1 MSTAPANSWPQ
12 QTGQLELDDAEPV
25 IADIERVPEAQR
37 GNLSTVGDNRWD
49 LTPLVQKQTVS
60 GTLSIVF
67 DTFPPR
73 YVATAKR
80 LIWASINKPTPVED
94 LERSSAARSRLA
106 PVTVCTF
113 ARFLRQWMTWLAEKD
128 IHEFSAVTDDI
139 YDEYAEHLKRHR
151 GSRENVGN
159 MLFAVTRAWLYAPY
173 LAEAERLVRPPW
185 ENSPI
190 GRNSVLGAANWS
202 SENKTT
208 PIHPQTMASLLVWA
222 LRFVTDFSDDILAA
236 KALKAT
242 PRGIPP
248 SLQILDPY
256 PRFRAY
262 VQQRRHGSQ
271 TLPGWVSSNRP
282 HIRSLAKGFIGWQLG
297 LSPEET
303 KVINTQPLVGSLTLS
318 EEAHLPMPITGSID
332 GTDWIP
338 AINFYE
344 VEELCRHL
352 ATAAFVVV
360 AYLTGM
366 RGEECRALERGCCRT
381 HTDPTT
387 GQLHYRI
394 HGRTFKGALDKSGN
408 AIPAG
413 VEREQPWLAIAPVA
427 KAVAAM
433 EALNPSSRL
442 LFPIEGFSLWPC
454 TVNNGKAVHARMVG
468 DRIQDLIAWS
478 NDAATRLGRTYEAIP
493 ADPEGSVTVKRF
505 RRTLAWFI
513 YRKPG
518 GRVALGVQ
526 YGHLRGYTTDGYGS
540 RVASGLRDVFPMEE
554 ALARADYLE
563 DAHQRLENGEQV
575 SGPAAGRYTQAIH
588 LFERQFRGRYM
599 STKQAAALRANP
611 KLRIYDNPQQ
621 FVTCCYDQSK
631 ALCHPDRQVTASQHR
646 SPDVSHCQP
655 GCGNI
660 ARTDQNIAQIRDAIT
675 QYQDEIDSPTTPIPL
690 RGRLEQRI
698 TALQAIV
705 DEHQNNGKSR

>member
-1 MSTAPANSWPQ
+1 VSTAAANPRPQ
-12 QTGQLELDDAEPV
+12 QTGQLELDVADPV
-25 IADIERVPEAQR
+25 IADIERVPEALR

-49 LTPLVQKQTVS
+49 LTPLVQKHTVA

-94 LERSSAARSRLA
+94 LERSSAARSQLA
-106 PVTVCTF
+106 PATVCTF

-159 MLFAVTRAWLYAPY
+159 TLFAVTRAWLYAPY
-173 LAEAERLVRPPW
+173 LPEADHLARPPW
-185 ENSPI
+185 ENSHL
-190 GRNSVLGAANWS
+190 GRTSVLGPANWS

-208 PIHPQTMASLLVWA
+208 PVHPQTMAGLLVWA

-242 PRGIPP
+242 PRDTPP
-248 SLQILDPY
+248 GLQPLTPY
-256 PRFRAY
+256 QRFRTY
-262 VQQRRHGSQ
+262 VEQRRQDSQ
-271 TLPGWVSSNRP
+271 TVPGWVAPNRP
-282 HIRSLAKGFIGWQLG
+282 YMRSLAKGFIGWQLG
-297 LSPEET
+297 LPSEET
-303 KVINTQPLVGSLTLS
+303 TMMNPHWPIAGLRASD
-318 EEAHLPMPITGSID
+318 EAHLPTPITGSID
-332 GTDWIP
+332 GKSWTP

-344 VEELCRHL
+344 VEELSRHL

-366 RGEECRALERGCCRT
+366 RGEECRALEHGCCRT
-381 HTDPTT
+381 CTDPTT

-413 VEREQPWLAIAPVA
+413 GRARTALAGHRTRGESRRRDGSTEPDLPTSVSDRRVLALALQCQRRKGRARPHGPRPHPGSDQLEQPRRR
-427 KAVAAM
+427 KTRTT
-433 EALNPSSRL
+433 SR
-442 LFPIEGFSLWPC
+442 
-454 TVNNGKAVHARMVG
+454 G
-468 DRIQDLIAWS
+468 D
-478 NDAATRLGRTYEAIP
+478 P
-493 ADPEGSVTVKRF
+493 
-505 RRTLAWFI
+505 RRS
-513 YRKPG
+513 R
-518 GRVALGVQ
+518 
-526 YGHLRGYTTDGYGS
+526 GS
-540 RVASGLRDVFPMEE
+540 RDRQAVQTNTGVVHLPQTRRPGSPRRAVRTPARLHHRRLRITGRQRPPRRLPMEE

-563 DAHQRLENGEQV
+563 DAHQRLEKGEQV
-575 SGPAAGRYTQAIH
+575 SGPAADRYTQAIH
-588 LFERQFRGRYM
+588 LFDRQFRGRYM
-599 STKQAAALRANP
+599 SNKQAAALRANP
-611 KLRIYDNPQQ
+611 QLRIYDNPQQ

-660 ARTDQNIAQIRDAIT
+660 ARTDQNVNQIRDAIA
-675 QYQDEIDSPTTPIPL
+675 QHQAEIASPTTPIPL

-698 TALQAIV
+698 TALQAVV
-705 DEHQNNGKSR
+705 DEHRNKGKP

>member
-1 MSTAPANSWPQ
+1 MSTAAANPWPQ
-12 QTGQLELDDAEPV
+12 QPFQLELDDSEPV
-25 IADIERVPEAQR
+25 IADIERVPEARR

-67 DTFPPR
+67 DTFPAP

-94 LERSSAARSRLA
+94 LERSSAARSQLA
-106 PVTVCTF
+106 PATVCIF
-113 ARFLRQWMTWLAEKD
+113 ARFLRQWMTWLADKD
-128 IHEFSAVTDDI
+128 IHEFSAVTDAT
-139 YDEYAEHLKRHR
+139 YDEYADHLKRHH

-159 MLFAVTRAWLYAPY
+159 ALFAVTRSWLYAPY
-173 LAEAERLVRPPW
+173 LPEADRLAQPPW
-185 ENSPI
+185 ENSHT
-190 GRNSVLGAANWS
+190 GRASVLGPGNWT

-208 PIHPQTMASLLVWA
+208 PIHPQTMAGLLVWA
-222 LRFVTDFSDDILAA
+222 MRFVTDFSDDILSA

-242 PRGIPP
+242 PRDVPR
-248 SLQILDPY
+248 SLLALTPY
-256 PRFRAY
+256 QRFRAY
-262 VQQRRHGSQ
+262 VQQSRQESQ
-271 TLPGWVSSNRP
+271 TVPGWVAPNRP
-282 HIRSLAKGFIGWQLG
+282 HMRLLAKGFIGWQLG
-297 LSPEET
+297 LSPEQ
-303 KVINTQPLVGSLTLS
+303 TQVMYPRWPIAGLS
-318 EEAHLPMPITGSID
+318 ASDDADLPMPITGSV
-332 GTDWIP
+332 GGKAWTP

-352 ATAAFVVV
+352 ATAAFVIV

-381 HTDPTT
+381 HTDPAT

-394 HGRTFKGALDKSGN
+394 YGRTFKGALDKSGN

-427 KAVAAM
+427 KAITVM
-433 EALNPSSRL
+433 EALNPTSQL
-442 LFPIEGFSLWPC
+442 LFPIDAFALWPC
-454 TVNNGKAVHARMVG
+454 GVNAGKAVHARMVR
-468 DRIQDLIAWS
+468 DRIQDLIDWS
-478 NDAATRLGRTYEAIP
+478 NRAALRLGRTHEVVP
-493 ADPEGSVTVKRF
+493 ADPDEAVTVKRF

-540 RVASGLRDVFPMEE
+540 RVTSGLRDVFPMEE

-575 SGPAAGRYTQAIH
+575 SGPAADRYTQAIH
-588 LFERQFRGRYM
+588 LFDRQFRGRYM
-599 STKQAAALRANP
+599 SNKQAAALRANP
-611 KLRIYDNPQQ
+611 QLRIYDNPQQ

-631 ALCHPDRQVTASQHR
+631 ALCHPDRQTAANELR

-660 ARTDQNIAQIRDAIT
+660 ARTDENIAQVEDAIARHEA
-675 QYQDEIDSPTTPIPL
+675 EIASPTTPIPL
-690 RGRLEQRI
+690 RRRLQQRVN
-698 TALQAIV
+698 ALQAIV
-705 DEHQNNGKSR
+705 DAHRSSGTP

>member
-1 MSTAPANSWPQ
+1 MSTAAPFPWPEH
-12 QTGQLELDDAEPV
+12 TGSLELTDRDPV
-25 IADIERVPEAQR
+25 IADIQRVPEVGR

-49 LTPLVQKQTVS
+49 LTPLVQKQTVA
-60 GTLSIVF
+60 GTLSIIF
-67 DTFPPR
+67 DTFPPP

-94 LERSSAARSRLA
+94 LERSSAARSQLA
-106 PVTVCTF
+106 PATVCTF

-128 IHEFSAVTDDI
+128 IHQFSAVTDDI

-159 MLFAVTRAWLYAPY
+159 ILFAVTRAWLYAPY
-173 LAEAERLVRPPW
+173 LPDADRLTRPPW
-185 ENSPI
+185 ENSHM
-190 GRNSVLGAANWS
+190 GRASVLGPANWS

-222 LRFVTDFSDDILAA
+222 LRFVTDFGDDILTA

-242 PRGIPP
+242 PCDVPP
-248 SLQILDPY
+248 GLERLAPY
-256 PRFRAY
+256 QRFRAY
-262 VQQRRHGSQ
+262 VEKRRTASE
-271 TLPGWVSSNRP
+271 TLPGWVSPGRP
-282 HIRSLAKGFIGWQLG
+282 HIRSLAKGFICWQIG
-297 LSPEET
+297 LSPDEANLVNPQHLVTGMPPSET
-303 KVINTQPLVGSLTLS
+303 AN
-318 EEAHLPMPITGSID
+318 LPMPITGFID
-332 GTDWIP
+332 GKEWIP
-338 AINFYE
+338 AIGFYE
-344 VEELCRHL
+344 VEELCRYL
-352 ATAAFVVV
+352 ATAAFIVV

-381 HTDPTT
+381 RTDPSTA
-387 GQLHYRI
+387 QLHYRI
-394 HGRTFKGALDKSGN
+394 HGKTFKGALDKSGN

-427 KAVAAM
+427 KAVAVM
-433 EALNPSSRL
+433 EAMNPTSQL
-442 LFPIEGFSLWPC
+442 LFPIDAFSVGPC
-454 TVNNGKAVHARMVG
+454 GVNGGKAVHSRMVG

-478 NDAATRLGRTYEAIP
+478 NRAAARLGRTHEVIP
-493 ADPEGSVTVKRF
+493 ADPEAAVTVKRF

-575 SGPAAGRYTQAIH
+575 SGPAADRYTQAIH
-588 LFERQFRGRYM
+588 LFDRQFRGRYM
-599 STKQAAALRANP
+599 SNKQAAALRTNP
-611 KLRIYDNPQQ
+611 QLRIYDNPQQ

-631 ALCHPDRQVTASQHR
+631 ALCHPDRETATSQLR

-660 ARTDQNIAQIRDAIT
+660 ARTDENIAQIRDAIA
-675 QYQDEIDSPTTPIPL
+675 QHKSEIASPTTPAPL
-690 RGRLEQRI
+690 RRRLQQRVA
-698 TALQAIV
+698 ALQAIV
-705 DEHQNNGKSR
+705 DEHQNQRKS

>member
-1 MSTAPANSWPQ
+1 MSTSAANLWPQ
-12 QTGQLELDDAEPV
+12 HTGSLELDDADPV
-25 IADIERVPEAQR
+25 IADVERVPTARR
-37 GNLSTVGDNRWD
+37 GTLSTVGDNRWD

-60 GTLSIVF
+60 GSLSIVF
-67 DTFPPR
+67 DAFPPR

-80 LIWASINKPTPVED
+80 LIWASINKPTPLEN
-94 LERSSAARSRLA
+94 LERSSAARSQLA
-106 PVTVCTF
+106 PATVCTF
-113 ARFLRQWMTWLAEKD
+113 ARFLRQWMTWLTDKGIREL
-128 IHEFSAVTDDI
+128 SAVTDAI
-139 YDEYAEHLKRHR
+139 HDEFAEHLKRHR

-159 MLFAVTRAWLYAPY
+159 VLFAVTRAWLYAPY
-173 LAEAERLVRPPW
+173 LPEADRLTRPPW
-185 ENSPI
+185 ENSQI
-190 GRNSVLGAANWS
+190 GRTSVLGPANWS

-208 PIHPQTMASLLVWA
+208 PIHPQTMAGLLVWA
-222 LRFVTDFSDDILAA
+222 LRFVTDFSDDILTA

-242 PRGIPP
+242 PRDVPP
-248 SLQILDPY
+248 SVQTLTPY
-256 PRFRAY
+256 QRFRAY
-262 VQQRRHGSQ
+262 AAQRRQDTQ
-271 TLPGWVSSNRP
+271 TVPGWIAPNRP
-282 HIRSLAKGFIGWQLG
+282 HMRSLAKTFIGWQLG

-303 KVINTQPLVGSLTLS
+303 MVMYPQWPVPGLS
-318 EEAHLPMPITGSID
+318 ASDEAHLPVTITGSID
-332 GTDWIP
+332 GKDWTP

-366 RGEECRALERGCCRT
+366 RGEECRALQRGCCRT

-394 HGRTFKGALDKSGN
+394 HGRTFKGALDQSGN
-408 AIPAG
+408 SIPAG

-427 KAVAAM
+427 KAVTVM
-433 EALNPSSRL
+433 EALKPTSQL
-442 LFPIEGFSLWPC
+442 LFPIEAFSLWPC
-454 TVNNGKAVHARMVG
+454 RVNDGKAVHAKMAR
-468 DRIQDLIAWS
+468 DRIQDLIDWS
-478 NDAATRLGRTYEAIP
+478 NRAAVRLERTHEVIP
-493 ADPEGSVTVKRF
+493 ADPEEAVTVKRF

-575 SGPAAGRYTQAIH
+575 SGAAAGRYTQAID
-588 LFERQFRGRYM
+588 LFDRQFRGRYL
-599 STKQAAALRANP
+599 SNKQAAALRANP
-611 KLRIYDNPQQ
+611 QLRIYDNPQQ
-621 FVTCCYDQSK
+621 FVTCCYDQAK
-631 ALCHPDRQVTASQHR
+631 ALCHPDRETAASQLR

-660 ARTDQNIAQIRDAIT
+660 ARTDQNVNQIREAIT
-675 QYQDEIDSPTTPIPL
+675 QHQAEIASPATPIPL
-690 RGRLEQRI
+690 RARLEQRI
-698 TALQAIV
+698 AALQAIV
-705 DEHQNNGKSR
+705 DEHHDEAKQ

>member
-1 MSTAPANSWPQ
+1 MSTAAANPWQQ
-12 QTGQLELDDAEPV
+12 QTDRLELDDAESV

-37 GNLSTVGDNRWD
+37 GILSAVGDNRWD

-80 LIWASINKPTPVED
+80 LIWASVNKPTPVED
-94 LERSSAARSRLA
+94 LERSSAARSQLA
-106 PVTVCTF
+106 PATVCIF
-113 ARFLRQWMTWLAEKD
+113 ARFLRQWMTWLAERD
-128 IHEFSAVTDDI
+128 IHEFSAVTDAT

-173 LAEAERLVRPPW
+173 LPEADRLARPPW
-185 ENSPI
+185 ENSQM
-190 GRNSVLGAANWS
+190 GRASVLGPANWS

-208 PIHPQTMASLLVWA
+208 PIHPQTMAGLVVWA
-222 LRFVTDFSDDILAA
+222 MRFVTDFSDDILAA

-242 PRGIPP
+242 PCDVPP
-248 SLQILDPY
+248 RLQGLTY
-256 PRFRAY
+256 YQRFRDYAEK
-262 VQQRRHGSQ
+262 RRQESQ
-271 TLPGWVSSNRP
+271 TVPGWVAPNRP
-282 HIRSLAKGFIGWQLG
+282 HMRSLAKGFIGWQLG
-297 LSPEET
+297 LSPEEA
-303 KVINTQPLVGSLTLS
+303 KSIGPHYLAADLAPSD
-318 EEAHLPMPITGSID
+318 EAQLPMQITGSID
-332 GTDWIP
+332 GKAWTT

-381 HTDPTT
+381 HTDPAP

-427 KAVAAM
+427 KAVAVM
-433 EALNPSSRL
+433 EALNPTSQL
-442 LFPIEGFSLWPC
+442 LFPIDAFSLWPC
-454 TVNNGKAVHARMVG
+454 GVNAGKAVHPRMVR
-468 DRIQDLIAWS
+468 DRVQDLIDWS
-478 NDAATRLGRTYEAIP
+478 NRAAVRLERPHEVIP
-493 ADPEGSVTVKRF
+493 ADPEEAVTVKRF

-513 YRKPG
+513 YRRPG

-575 SGPAAGRYTQAIH
+575 SGPAAVRYTQAIH
-588 LFERQFRGRYM
+588 LFDRQFRGRYM
-599 STKQAAALRANP
+599 STKQAAALRTNP
-611 KLRIYDNPQQ
+611 QLRIYDNPQQ

-631 ALCHPDRQVTASQHR
+631 ALCHPDRQVTTSQHR

-660 ARTDQNIAQIRDAIT
+660 ARTDQNVTQIRDAIA
-675 QYQDEIDSPTTPIPL
+675 QHQAEIASPTTPIPL

-698 TALQAIV
+698 NTLQAIV
-705 DEHQNNGKSR
+705 DEHQNNEKP

>member
-1 MSTAPANSWPQ
+1 MSTAAANPWPQ
-12 QTGQLELDDAEPV
+12 QTGQLELDDADPV
-25 IADIERVPEAQR
+25 IAEIERVPEIRR

-49 LTPLVQKQTVS
+49 LTPLVQKQTVP
-60 GTLSIVF
+60 GTLSIAF
-67 DTFPPR
+67 ETFPPS

-94 LERSSAARSRLA
+94 LERSSAARSQLA
-106 PVTVCTF
+106 PATVCTF
-113 ARFLRQWMTWLAEKD
+113 ARFLRQWMKWLADRD
-128 IHEFSAVTDDI
+128 IHEFSAVTDAT

-173 LAEAERLVRPPW
+173 LPEADRLARPPW
-185 ENSPI
+185 ENSHL
-190 GRNSVLGAANWS
+190 GRTSVLGPANWS

-208 PIHPQTMASLLVWA
+208 PIHPQTMAGLLVWA

-242 PRGIPP
+242 PRDVPP
-248 SLQILDPY
+248 SLQALTPSQ
-256 PRFRAY
+256 RFRAY
-262 VQQRRHGSQ
+262 VQQRRQESQ
-271 TLPGWVSSNRP
+271 TLSGWVAPNRP
-282 HIRSLAKGFIGWQLG
+282 HMRSLAEGFIGWQLG
-297 LSPEET
+297 LSLEDT
-303 KVINTQPLVGSLTLS
+303 KVINTQSLVGNLTLS

-332 GTDWIP
+332 GTDWTP

-381 HTDPTT
+381 LTDPTS
-387 GQLHYRI
+387 GQLQYRI
-394 HGRTFKGALDKSGN
+394 HGRTFKGALDQSGN

-427 KAVAAM
+427 KAVAVM
-433 EALNPSSRL
+433 EALAPSSRL
-442 LFPIEGFSLWPC
+442 LFPIEAFSLWPC
-454 TVNNGKAVHARMVG
+454 TVNDGKAVHTRMVG
-468 DRIQDLIAWS
+468 DRIQDLIDWS
-478 NDAATRLGRTYEAIP
+478 NHAAARLKRPHEAIP
-493 ADPEGSVTVKRF
+493 ADPEESVTVTRF

-575 SGPAAGRYTQAIH
+575 SGPAADRYTQAIR
-588 LFERQFRGRYM
+588 LFDRQFRGRYV
-599 STKQAAALRANP
+599 SNKQAAALRANP
-611 KLRIYDNPQQ
+611 QLRIYDNPQQ
-621 FVTCCYDQSK
+621 FVTCCYDQAK
-631 ALCHPDRQVTASQHR
+631 ALCHPDRQTTASQHR
-646 SPDVSHCQP
+646 SPDISHCQP

-660 ARTDQNIAQIRDAIT
+660 ARTDQNISQIRNAIT
-675 QYQDEIDSPTTPIPL
+675 QHQAEIASPTTPVPL
-690 RGRLEQRI
+690 RGRLEQRV

-705 DEHQNNGKSR
+705 DEHHNEGKS

>member
-1 MSTAPANSWPQ
+1 MSTAAANSWSP

-25 IADIERVPEAQR
+25 IADTERVPEALR
-37 GNLSTVGDNRWD
+37 GNLSTVGANRWD

-60 GTLSIVF
+60 GTLSIAF

-94 LERSSAARSRLA
+94 LERSSAARSQLA
-106 PVTVCTF
+106 PATVCTF

-128 IHEFSAVTDDI
+128 IYEFSAVTDDV

-173 LAEAERLVRPPW
+173 LPEADRLARPPW
-185 ENSPI
+185 ENSHL
-190 GRNSVLGAANWS
+190 GRTSVLGPANWS

-208 PIHPQTMASLLVWA
+208 PIHPQTMAGLLVWA

-236 KALKAT
+236 KSLKAT
-242 PRGIPP
+242 PRDAPP
-248 SLQILDPY
+248 SLQALTPSQ
-256 PRFRAY
+256 RFRAY
-262 VQQRRHGSQ
+262 VQQRRQESQ
-271 TLPGWVSSNRP
+271 TLPGWVAPNRP
-282 HIRSLAKGFIGWQLG
+282 HMRSLAKGFIGWQLG
-297 LSPEET
+297 LSLEDT
-303 KVINTQPLVGSLTLS
+303 KVINTQSLVGNLTLS
-318 EEAHLPMPITGSID
+318 EEAHLPMPITGSIE
-332 GTDWIP
+332 GTDWTP

-366 RGEECRALERGCCRT
+366 RGEECRALERGCCRPL
-381 HTDPTT
+381 TDPTS

-394 HGRTFKGALDKSGN
+394 HGRTFKGALDQSGN

-413 VEREQPWLAIAPVA
+413 VERQQPWLAIAPVA
-427 KAVAAM
+427 KAVAVM

-442 LFPIEGFSLWPC
+442 LFPIEAFSLWPC
-454 TVNNGKAVHARMVG
+454 TVNDGKAVHTRMVG
-468 DRIQDLIAWS
+468 DRIQDLIDWS
-478 NDAATRLGRTYEAIP
+478 NHAAARLKRPHEAIP
-493 ADPEGSVTVKRF
+493 ADPEESVTVTRF

-575 SGPAAGRYTQAIH
+575 SGPAADRYTQAIR
-588 LFERQFRGRYM
+588 LFDRQFRGRYM
-599 STKQAAALRANP
+599 SNKQAAALRANP
-611 KLRIYDNPQQ
+611 QLRIYNNPQQ
-621 FVTCCYDQSK
+621 FVTCCYDQAK

-660 ARTDQNIAQIRDAIT
+660 ARTDQNVAQIRDAIV
-675 QYQDEIDSPTTPIPL
+675 QHKAEIASPTTPVPL
-690 RGRLEQRI
+690 RGRLEQRV

-705 DEHQNNGKSR
+705 DEHHNEGKS

>member
-1 MSTAPANSWPQ
+1 MSTAAASPWPQ
-12 QTGQLELDDAEPV
+12 HTDSLRFRDGDPV
-25 IADIERVPEAQR
+25 VADLERVPETR
-37 GNLSTVGDNRWD
+37 RENLSTVGDNRWD
-49 LTPLVQKQTVS
+49 LTPLLQKRTVS

-80 LIWASINKPTPVED
+80 LIWASINTPTPLED
-94 LERSSAARSRLA
+94 LERSSATRSQLA
-106 PVTVCTF
+106 PATVCTF
-113 ARFLRQWMTWLAEKD
+113 ARFLRQWMTWLAERD
-128 IHEFSAVTDDI
+128 IHAFSAVTDAI
-139 YDEYAEHLKRHR
+139 YDEYADRLKRHR
-151 GSRENVGN
+151 GSRGNVGSA
-159 MLFAVTRAWLYAPY
+159 LFAVTRAWLYAPY
-173 LAEAERLVRPPW
+173 LPEADRLARPTW
-185 ENSPI
+185 ENSHI
-190 GRNSVLGAANWS
+190 GRASVLGPANWS
-202 SENKTT
+202 SENKTA
-208 PIHPQTMASLLVWA
+208 PIHPQTMAGLLVWA
-222 LRFVTDFSDDILAA
+222 LRFVTHFSDDILAA

-242 PRGIPP
+242 PRDVAP
-248 SLQILDPY
+248 SLQALTPKQ
-256 PRFRAY
+256 RFGRY
-262 VQQRRHGSQ
+262 VAERRLESQ
-271 TLPGWVSSNRP
+271 TLPGWVSANRP
-282 HIRSLAKGFIGWQLG
+282 HIRSLATGFIGWQLG
-297 LSPEET
+297 LSPEKT
-303 KVINTQPLVGSLTLS
+303 KVINTHHLVAGLPPSL
-318 EEAHLPMPITGSID
+318 EAHLPMPITGSID
-332 GTDWIP
+332 GKDWTP
-338 AINFYE
+338 AIGFYE

-366 RGEECRALERGCCRT
+366 RGEECRALERGCCQT

-394 HGRTFKGALDKSGN
+394 RGRTFKGALDKWGN

-427 KAVAAM
+427 KAVAVM
-433 EALNPSSRL
+433 EALNPTAQL
-442 LFPIEGFSLWPC
+442 LFPIDSFSPWPSG
-454 TVNNGKAVHARMVG
+454 VNAGKAVHARMVR
-468 DRIQDLIAWS
+468 DRIQDLIGWS
-478 NDAATRLGRTYEAIP
+478 NRAAVRLERPHEVIP
-493 ADPEGSVTVKRF
+493 ADPEEAVTVRRF

-563 DAHQRLENGEQV
+563 DAHQRLENGEEV
-575 SGPAAGRYTQAIH
+575 SGPAADRYTQAVH
-588 LFERQFRGRYM
+588 LFGRQFRGRYL
-599 STKQAAALRANP
+599 TNKQTAALRANP
-611 KLRIYDNPQQ
+611 QLRIYDNPQQ

-631 ALCHPDRQVTASQHR
+631 ALCHPDRLVTASQHR

-660 ARTDQNIAQIRDAIT
+660 ARTDQNIAQIRDVIA
-675 QYQDEIDSPTTPIPL
+675 QHQDEIASPATPMPL
-690 RGRLEQRI
+690 RSRLEQRI

-705 DEHQNNGKSR
+705 DQHQNNEKP

>member
-1 MSTAPANSWPQ
+1 MSTAAANPWQQ
-12 QTGQLELDDAEPV
+12 QTDRLELDDAESV

-37 GNLSTVGDNRWD
+37 GILSAVGDNRWD

-80 LIWASINKPTPVED
+80 LIWASVNKPTPVED
-94 LERSSAARSRLA
+94 LERSSAARSQLA
-106 PVTVCTF
+106 PATVCIF
-113 ARFLRQWMTWLAEKD
+113 ARFLRQWMTWLAERD
-128 IHEFSAVTDDI
+128 IHEFSAVTDAT

-173 LAEAERLVRPPW
+173 LPEADRLARPPW
-185 ENSPI
+185 ENSQM
-190 GRNSVLGAANWS
+190 GRASVLGPANWS

-208 PIHPQTMASLLVWA
+208 PIHPQTMAGLVVWA
-222 LRFVTDFSDDILAA
+222 MRFVTDFSDDILAA

-242 PRGIPP
+242 PCDVPP
-248 SLQILDPY
+248 RLQGLTY
-256 PRFRAY
+256 YQRFRDYAEK
-262 VQQRRHGSQ
+262 RRQESQ
-271 TLPGWVSSNRP
+271 TVPGWVAPNRP
-282 HIRSLAKGFIGWQLG
+282 HMRSLAKGFIGWQLG
-297 LSPEET
+297 LSPEEA
-303 KVINTQPLVGSLTLS
+303 KSIGPHYLAADLAPSD
-318 EEAHLPMPITGSID
+318 EAQLPMQITGSID
-332 GTDWIP
+332 GKAWTT

-381 HTDPTT
+381 HTDPAP

-427 KAVAAM
+427 KAVAVM
-433 EALNPSSRL
+433 EALNPTSQL
-442 LFPIEGFSLWPC
+442 LFPIDAFSLWPC
-454 TVNNGKAVHARMVG
+454 GVNAGKAVHPRMVR
-468 DRIQDLIAWS
+468 DRVQDLIDWS
-478 NDAATRLGRTYEAIP
+478 NRAAVRLERPHEVIP
-493 ADPEGSVTVKRF
+493 ADPEEAVTVKRF

-513 YRKPG
+513 YRRPG

-575 SGPAAGRYTQAIH
+575 SGPAAVRYTQAIH
-588 LFERQFRGRYM
+588 LFDRQFRGRYM
-599 STKQAAALRANP
+599 STKQAAALRTNP
-611 KLRIYDNPQQ
+611 QLRIYDNPQQ

-631 ALCHPDRQVTASQHR
+631 ALCHPDRQVTTSQHR

-660 ARTDQNIAQIRDAIT
+660 ARTDQNVTQIRDAIA
-675 QYQDEIDSPTTPIPL
+675 QHQAEIASPTTPIPL
-690 RGRLEQRI
+690 RRRLEQRI
-698 TALQAIV
+698 NTLQAIV
-705 DEHQNNGKSR
+705 DEHQNNEKP